1 MYFVGTDAPYWQ
13 VQVRNAMKNADYSQ
27 WSSDLVKD
35 ITATETSGMKY
46 LV

>member
-1 MYFVGTDAPYWQ
+1 
-13 VQVRNAMKNADYSQ
+13 MKNADYSQ

>member
-1 MYFVGTDAPYWQ
+1 
-13 VQVRNAMKNADYSQ
+13 MKNADYTQ
-27 WSSDLVKD
+27 WNNALVKD